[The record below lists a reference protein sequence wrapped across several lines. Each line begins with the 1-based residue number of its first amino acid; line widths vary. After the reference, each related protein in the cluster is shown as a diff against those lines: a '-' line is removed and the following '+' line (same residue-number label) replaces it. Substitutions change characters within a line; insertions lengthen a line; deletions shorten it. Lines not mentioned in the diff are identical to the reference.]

1 MAGHYVIAGKKVP
14 FYVLSIGF
22 ISAYA
27 VAGIGYSMKPKP
39 AQAATPPIKASSS
52 DEEAFI
58 KQFLAE
64 AEAGEKH

>member
-14 FYVLSIGF
+14 FHILSIGF

-27 VAGIGYSMKPKP
+27 IAGTAYAMKPKP
-39 AQAATPPIKASSS
+39 AQPATPPIKASSS

-64 AEAGEKH
+64 AEAGEKL